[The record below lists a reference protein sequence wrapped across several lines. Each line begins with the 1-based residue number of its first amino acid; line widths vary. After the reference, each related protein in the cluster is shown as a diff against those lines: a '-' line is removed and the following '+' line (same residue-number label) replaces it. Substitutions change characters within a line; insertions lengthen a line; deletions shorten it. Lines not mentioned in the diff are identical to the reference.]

1 MVEKKKAKKPSKR
14 RGGKD
19 SRRSAAPIVSSSA
32 VFSLSPAAGVRLLR
46 ERVEAGSASKQF
58 RTKLAEALS
67 WLESEY
73 ERVQGATGSRVFLPR
88 LQVVPGDEKGPA
100 LATSVTEANIGFP
113 RPRVHFVPT
122 PPELVEVMLKIAKV
136 TREDVVYDLGSG
148 DGRIV
153 IAAAKQYG
161 ARGIGIDID
170 PQRIKDAIDLAAEE
184 GVADQVNFR
193 QIDLFEANIEDATVV
208 MLYLLPAMNIE
219 LQPRLLEQLMPGTR
233 IVSHEFDMGDWL
245 PAQTLEVDGRRVHLW
260 IVPGRS
266 AELSGTR

>member
-19 SRRSAAPIVSSSA
+19 SRRGAAPIVSSPA
-32 VFSLSPAAGVRLLR
+32 VLSLSLAAGVRLLR
-46 ERVEAGSASKQF
+46 ERVEAGSASKQV

-67 WLESEY
+67 WLETEY

-88 LQVVPGDEKGPA
+88 FQVVPGDEKGPA
-100 LATSVTEANIGFP
+100 FATSVTEANIAFP

-170 PQRIKDAIDLAAEE
+170 PQRIKEAIDLAAEE
-184 GVADQVNFR
+184 GVADRVSFR
-193 QIDLFEANIEDATVV
+193 QVDLFEANIQDATVV
-208 MLYLLPAMNIE
+208 TLYLLPAVNLE
-219 LQPRLLEQLMPGTR
+219 LRQRLLDQLKPGTR
-233 IVSHEFDMGDWL
+233 IVSHEFDMGDWP
-245 PAQTLEVDGRRVHLW
+245 PAKTLEVDGRRVYLW
-260 IVPGRS
+260 IVPDRS
-266 AELSGTR
+266 TKLP